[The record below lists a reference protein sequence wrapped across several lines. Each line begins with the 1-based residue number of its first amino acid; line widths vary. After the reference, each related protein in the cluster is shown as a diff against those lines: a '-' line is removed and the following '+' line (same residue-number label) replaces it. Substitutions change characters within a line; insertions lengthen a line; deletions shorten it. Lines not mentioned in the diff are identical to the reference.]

1 MTLRARMVGR
11 TSLSVSEIGFG
22 AAPLG
27 NLFGVVSDEEAEATL
42 EAAWAAGLRYFDTA
56 PLYGFGLSEERL
68 GRFLQTKPRDAFVVS
83 TKVGRLLKPNAGWHE
98 QREFFIDAGAFEPV
112 FDYSYDGV
120 LRAFESSLDRL
131 GLDRIDLLLMHD
143 IGAATHGDAHRDLM
157 KAAMEG
163 GGRALQSLRR
173 EGQVKAIGLGVNEW
187 QVCAEAMEHGRWDA
201 FLLAGRYTLLEQ
213 EPLQSFFPM
222 CEKEG
227 IGIVVGGPFNS
238 GILATGAIDGAH
250 FNYGAAPADVLARV
264 RRMDAVC
271 RAHGVPLPAAALQFP
286 LAHPLVAAVIPGV
299 ADRNQLAAAL
309 SHARIEI
316 PVALWSDLK
325 GEGLLPVDAPVP
337 GEARP

>member
-1 MTLRARMVGR
+1 MTLRARMIGQ

-42 EAAWAAGLRYFDTA
+42 EAAWAAGIRYFDTA

-83 TKVGRLLKPNAGWHE
+83 TKAGRLLKPNAGWHA
-98 QREFFIDAGAFEPV
+98 QREFFIDAGVFEPV
-112 FDYSYDGV
+112 FDYSHDGV

-157 KAAMEG
+157 KVAMEG

-222 CEKEG
+222 CEREG

-238 GILATGAIDGAH
+238 GILATGAVDGAH

-299 ADRNQLAAAL
+299 ADRHQLAAAL
-309 SHARIEI
+309 SHAQIEI
-316 PVALWSDLK
+316 PVAFWSDLK
-325 GEGLLPVDAPVP
+325 GEGLLPEDAPVP